1 MKSVFSSVIVL
12 CLCAIPHPVIAQ
24 DEDSLRVDVKGF
36 VDTYHA
42 MRLERPNDWMS
53 SRTRVRGEVTIEKG
67 EVGAYISANLV
78 HNAILKDRSGLQL
91 REAYGYFSNQHWDL
105 RAGRQIITWGV
116 ADALRL
122 TDIIS
127 PMDYT
132 EFLAQDYDDIR
143 IPVEA
148 LRLRYSREKWSAEVV
163 AIPVSSFFELP
174 TDDENPW
181 SVGPL
186 TIGSEPSRRLCNMEY
201 GGRLSFFLSGID
213 FSLSAL
219 HTWNK
224 QPVFVNGVG
233 EYHRMTMLGAD
244 CSIPLSQFVFRAEF
258 AEYLDEL
265 QPSSENGQS
274 SMVNG
279 QCSMVNVQC
288 SMVNGQ
294 SSMFN
299 VQCSIFNGLL
309 GVDWYPGN
317 DWTLSAQYAHK
328 YVAGGDHRN
337 TGLAT
342 LRISKELLHNTLA
355 LQTFAYID
363 VTYGGIYNRLSAD
376 YALNDQLH
384 AMFGIDYF
392 HADRGTFSVYKKN
405 SEAFVKLKYS
415 F

>member
-1 MKSVFSSVIVL
+1 MKTLTIIAL
-12 CLCAIPHPVIAQ
+12 LWCMLPRPALAQ
-24 DEDSLRVDVKGF
+24 DEDSLRVGIKGF

-42 MRLERPNDWMS
+42 VRTESPNDWMS
-53 SRTRVRGEVTIEKG
+53 SRSRVRGEVTLEKG
-67 EVGAYISANLV
+67 HTGAYVSANLV

-91 REAYGYFSNQHWDL
+91 REAYAYYSDSHWDV

-143 IPVEA
+143 IPVGG
-148 LRLRYSREKWSAEVV
+148 LRLRYSHEKWSAELV

-174 TDDENPW
+174 TDDKNPW
-181 SVGPL
+181 SIGPL
-186 TIGSEPSRRLCNMEY
+186 PIGDEPSHKLYNMEY

-224 QPVFVNGVG
+224 QPVFCNGVG
-233 EYHRMTMLGAD
+233 EYRRMTMLGAD
-244 CSIPLSQFVFRAEF
+244 CSIPVGQFVVRGEF
-258 AEYLDEL
+258 AEYLDEV
-265 QPSSENGQS
+265 QTFGRVAAS
-274 SMVNG
+274 
-279 QCSMVNVQC
+279 NV
-288 SMVNGQ
+288 
-294 SSMFN
+294 
-299 VQCSIFNGLL
+299 LL
-309 GVDWYPGN
+309 GLDWYAGN
-317 DWTLSAQYAHK
+317 DWSLSAQYAHK
-328 YVAGGDHRN
+328 YVSSGDHRN

-355 LQTFAYID
+355 LQTFAYVD
-363 VTYGGIYNRLSAD
+363 VTNGGIYNRLSAD

-384 AMFGIDYF
+384 AMLGYDLF
-392 HADRGTFSVYKKN
+392 HADRGSFAVYDNN
-405 SEAFVKLKYS
+405 SEVFVKLKYS

>member
-1 MKSVFSSVIVL
+1 MRSIFFSVIVL
-12 CLCAIPHPVIAQ
+12 ALCALPHSALAQ
-24 DEDSLRVDVKGF
+24 DEDSLRISVKGF

-42 MRLERPNDWMS
+42 LRLERPNDWMS
-53 SRTRVRGEVTIEKG
+53 SRTRVRGELTLERG
-67 EVGAYISANLV
+67 NVGAYVSANLV
-78 HNAILKDRSGLQL
+78 HNAILKDHSGLQL
-91 REAYGYFSNQHWDL
+91 REAYAYYSDQHWDL
-105 RAGRQIITWGV
+105 RAGRQIIAWGV

-143 IPVEA
+143 IPVGA
-148 LRLRYSREKWSAEVV
+148 LRLRYSREKWSFEAV

-174 TDDENPW
+174 TDNDNPW

-186 TIGSEPSRRLCNMEY
+186 PIGAEPSRKVYNMEY

-224 QPVFVNGVG
+224 QPVIIDGVG
-233 EYHRMTMLGAD
+233 AYRRMTMLGAD
-244 CSIPLSQFVFRAEF
+244 CSIPLGQFVVRGEA
-258 AEYLDEL
+258 AEYLDEAQS
-265 QPSSENGQS
+265 QPSTRAAS
-274 SMVNG
+274 SNALIG
-279 QCSMVNVQC
+279 
-288 SMVNGQ
+288 
-294 SSMFN
+294 
-299 VQCSIFNGLL
+299 I
-309 GVDWYPGN
+309 DWYAGN
-317 DWTLSAQYAHK
+317 DWSLSAQYAHK
-328 YVAGGDHRN
+328 YVASGDHRN

-342 LRISKELLHNTLA
+342 FRLSKDLLHNTLA

-363 VTYGGIYNRLSAD
+363 VTNGGIYNRLSAD

-384 AMFGIDYF
+384 AMLGFDYF
-392 HADRGTFSVYKKN
+392 HADKGTFSVYKKN
-405 SEAFVKLKYS
+405 SELFVKLEYS

>member
-1 MKSVFSSVIVL
+1 M
-12 CLCAIPHPVIAQ
+12 IPRPASAQ
-24 DEDSLRVDVKGF
+24 DEDSLRIGVKGF

-42 MRLERPNDWMS
+42 VRSESPNDWMA
-53 SRTRVRGEVTIEKG
+53 SRTRVRGEVTLEKG
-67 EVGAYISANLV
+67 HTGAYISANLV
-78 HNAILKDRSGLQL
+78 HNAILKDRSGFQL
-91 REAYGYFSNQHWDL
+91 REAYAYYSDNHWDV

-143 IPVEA
+143 IPVGG
-148 LRLRYSREKWSAEVV
+148 LRLRYSREKWSFEAV

-174 TDDENPW
+174 TDDTNPW

-186 TIGSEPSRRLCNMEY
+186 PIGDEPSHRLCNMEY

-224 QPVFVNGVG
+224 QPVLCDGVG
-233 EYHRMTMLGAD
+233 QYRRMTMLGAD
-244 CSIPLSQFVFRAEF
+244 CSVPLGRFVLRGEF
-258 AEYLDEL
+258 AEYLDEAQNQFSIL
-265 QPSSENGQS
+265 NSQISIRSSSTNA
-274 SMVNG
+274 
-279 QCSMVNVQC
+279 
-288 SMVNGQ
+288 
-294 SSMFN
+294 
-299 VQCSIFNGLL
+299 LL
-309 GVDWYPGN
+309 GVDWYAGN
-317 DWTLSAQYAHK
+317 DWSLSAQYAHK
-328 YVAGGDHRN
+328 YVASGDHRN

-363 VTYGGIYNRLSAD
+363 VTNGGVYNRLSAD

-384 AMFGIDYF
+384 AILGYDFF
-392 HADRGTFSVYKKN
+392 HADRGSFTVYDNN
-405 SEAFVKLKYS
+405 SEVFVKLKYS

>member
-1 MKSVFSSVIVL
+1 MKTLTIIAL
-12 CLCAIPHPVIAQ
+12 LWCMLPRPALAQ
-24 DEDSLRVDVKGF
+24 DEDSLRVGVKGF

-42 MRLERPNDWMS
+42 VRTESPNDWMS
-53 SRTRVRGEVTIEKG
+53 SRSRVRGEVTLEKG
-67 EVGAYISANLV
+67 HTGAYVSANLV
-78 HNAILKDRSGLQL
+78 HNAILKDRSGFQL
-91 REAYGYFSNQHWDL
+91 REAYAYYSDSHWDV

-143 IPVEA
+143 IPVGG
-148 LRLRYSREKWSAEVV
+148 LRLRYSREKWSAELV

-174 TDDENPW
+174 TDAENPW

-186 TIGSEPSRRLCNMEY
+186 PIGDEPSHKLYNMEY

-224 QPVFVNGVG
+224 QPVFCNGVG
-233 EYHRMTMLGAD
+233 EYRRMTMLGAD
-244 CSIPLSQFVFRAEF
+244 CSIPVGQFVVRGEF
-258 AEYLDEL
+258 AEYLDE
-265 QPSSENGQS
+265 
-274 SMVNG
+274 
-279 QCSMVNVQC
+279 VQTFGRAAA
-288 SMVNGQ
+288 SNA
-294 SSMFN
+294 
-299 VQCSIFNGLL
+299 LL
-309 GVDWYPGN
+309 GLDWYAGN
-317 DWTLSAQYAHK
+317 DWSLSAQYAHK
-328 YVAGGDHRN
+328 YVSSGEHRN

-355 LQTFAYID
+355 LQTFAYVD
-363 VTYGGIYNRLSAD
+363 VTNGGIYNRLSAD

-384 AMFGIDYF
+384 AILGYDFF
-392 HADRGTFSVYKKN
+392 HADRGSFAVYDKN
-405 SEAFVKLKYS
+405 SEVFVKLKYS

>member
-1 MKSVFSSVIVL
+1 
-12 CLCAIPHPVIAQ
+12 
-24 DEDSLRVDVKGF
+24 
-36 VDTYHA
+36 
-42 MRLERPNDWMS
+42 
-53 SRTRVRGEVTIEKG
+53 
-67 EVGAYISANLV
+67 
-78 HNAILKDRSGLQL
+78 
-91 REAYGYFSNQHWDL
+91 
-105 RAGRQIITWGV
+105 
-116 ADALRL
+116 
-122 TDIIS
+122 
-127 PMDYT
+127 
-132 EFLAQDYDDIR
+132 
-143 IPVEA
+143 
-148 LRLRYSREKWSAEVV
+148 
-163 AIPVSSFFELP
+163 
-174 TDDENPW
+174 
-181 SVGPL
+181 
-186 TIGSEPSRRLCNMEY
+186 
-201 GGRLSFFLSGID
+201 
-213 FSLSAL
+213 
-219 HTWNK
+219 
-224 QPVFVNGVG
+224 
-233 EYHRMTMLGAD
+233 MTMLGAD

-279 QCSMVNVQC
+279 LRNATLSKRESSM
-288 SMVNGQ
+288 SNGQ
-294 SSMFN
+294 CSMFN

-384 AMFGIDYF
+384 AMLGIDYF